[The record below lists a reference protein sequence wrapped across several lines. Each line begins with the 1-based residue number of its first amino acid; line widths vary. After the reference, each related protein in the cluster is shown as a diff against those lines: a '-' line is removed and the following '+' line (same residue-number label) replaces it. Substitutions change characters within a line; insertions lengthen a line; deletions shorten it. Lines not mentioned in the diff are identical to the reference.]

1 MSVIVYLD
9 ESGDHSL
16 ELVDKDFPFFA
27 LAMFICE
34 EKIHNHKISPAI
46 NQFKMDFFGH
56 EAVIIH
62 SRDIRKAQRDF
73 GILTNP
79 AKREEFYRKLNQI
92 MSNSDYQLIVS
103 VIKKQDHKEKYGILA
118 ENPYDLA
125 MIFCMERLL
134 PLLEEKKQPESSLLR
149 KAAVKKKITI

>member
-1 MSVIVYLD
+1 MSLIVYLD

-34 EKIHNHKISPAI
+34 ETIYNQRISPAI

-73 GILTNP
+73 GILTTELSISNAYITMANQTP
-79 AKREEFYRKLNQI
+79 GYR
-92 MSNSDYQLIVS
+92 IV
-103 VIKKQDHKEKYGILA
+103 KG
-118 ENPYDLA
+118 
-125 MIFCMERLL
+125 
-134 PLLEEKKQPESSLLR
+134 
-149 KAAVKKKITI
+149 AVNFEPF